1 MRVRSIARTL
11 TVALMG
17 LAVLVATADGF
28 AQSYAGL
35 YRWAI
40 EHGLS
45 GWKADSFPLLV
56 DLFVAVGEMGLFLL
70 AIDGHRL
77 RKSLMSWVDLL
88 VPMLV
93 AASGWGASLV
103 FNVGSA
109 RHVFSFEATAAV
121 PPLASMI
128 GLLVLLRTLHRYVAQ
143 AEAEATAV
151 PLALAVA
158 PDDLSL
164 AEAMEDTPPALL
176 AWLKGEDQVHVPA
189 VPDPHQVRAASE
201 FGEQVRAGQVPGVR
215 EIKKRL
221 QLGTDNAR
229 QVRTYLADLADSAD
243 VGDGPLGA
251 SEQVSAGM
259 GR

>member
-1 MRVRSIARTL
+1 MTARTIARYV

-77 RKSLMSWVDLL
+77 CRSLMSWVDLL

-93 AASGWGASLV
+93 AASGWAASLV
-103 FNVGSA
+103 FNVGST
-109 RHVFSFEATAAV
+109 RHVFSYQVTAAV
-121 PPLASMI
+121 PPGASMI
-128 GLLVLLRTLHRYVAQ
+128 GLLILLRTLHRYVAQ
-143 AEAEATAV
+143 AEAQGVHSMDTLVE

-158 PDDLSL
+158 PDDL
-164 AEAMEDTPPALL
+164 AMDDDLDETTAATL
-176 AWLKGEDQVHVPA
+176 AWFRGEDAPAVPA
-189 VPDPHQVRAASE
+189 VPDPERVRAASV
-201 FGEQVRAGQVPGVR
+201 FREQVQRGEVPRVR
-215 EIKKRL
+215 EIKRKLRI
-221 QLGTDNAR
+221 GSDKASS
-229 QVRTYLADLADSAD
+229 VRVYLADLARSR
-243 VGDGPLGA
+243 PA
-251 SEQVSAGM
+251 SEEAARG
-259 GR
+259 

>member
-1 MRVRSIARTL
+1 VKTRTVARTV

-17 LAVLVATADGF
+17 LAVLVATGDGF

-35 YRWAI
+35 YRWGI

-143 AEAEATAV
+143 SEAQAV
-151 PLALAVA
+151 PAPLTLAVA
-158 PDDLSL
+158 PEDLST
-164 AEAMEDTPPALL
+164 ADAMDDTPEALM
-176 AWLKGEDQVHVPA
+176 AWLKGSDVPA
-189 VPDPHQVRAASE
+189 VPPAPDPHHVAAVEVFGDEVRD
-201 FGEQVRAGQVPGVR
+201 GKVPGIHR
-215 EIKKRL
+215 IKKRL
-221 QLGTDNAR
+221 HIGQPKAQEVQR
-229 QVRTYLADLADSAD
+229 YLELLTSK
-243 VGDGPLGA
+243 
-251 SEQVSAGM
+251 
-259 GR
+259 

>member
-1 MRVRSIARTL
+1 MKVRSIARTV

-17 LAVLVATADGF
+17 LAVLVATGDGF

-35 YRWAI
+35 YRWGI

-45 GWKADSFPLLV
+45 DWKADSFPLLV

-88 VPMLV
+88 VPLLV
-93 AASGWGASLV
+93 ALSGWGASLV

-109 RHVFSFEATAAV
+109 RNVFSFEATAAV

-143 AEAEATAV
+143 AEAQAVPV
-151 PLALAVA
+151 PLALAAAPEDLAVDDPLDDTGVA
-158 PDDLSL
+158 
-164 AEAMEDTPPALL
+164 TL
-176 AWLKGEDQVHVPA
+176 AWLRGEDVPA
-189 VPDPHQVRAASE
+189 VPAAPDPQQVQAASMFADE
-201 FGEQVRAGQVPGVR
+201 VHRGKVPG
-215 EIKKRL
+215 IKRL
-221 QLGTDNAR
+221 QKALRIGQDKAYEVQAYLTTLAENPPVPDQVAR
-229 QVRTYLADLADSAD
+229 R
-243 VGDGPLGA
+243 
-251 SEQVSAGM
+251 
-259 GR
+259 